1 MEALRDYGR
10 DYYREHCTG
19 LTQVY
24 DGVPELL
31 HGLCRG
37 RDLRCAM
44 ILLLLVSAAALWAL
58 SGLFLLPLPLAM
70 ALAWVWQRLCDRGAA
85 VSAAVPAA
93 VLALCAVSSI
103 LFMF

>member
-1 MEALRDYGR
+1 MESRFSVDTTIDADIQYEASKSLMPRYVQLLTWV
-10 DYYREHCTG
+10 CFG
-19 LTQVY
+19 LSV
-24 DGVPELL
+24 V
-31 HGLCRG
+31 
-37 RDLRCAM
+37 
-44 ILLLLVSAAALWAL
+44 LLLVSAAALWAL

>member
-1 MEALRDYGR
+1 
-10 DYYREHCTG
+10 
-19 LTQVY
+19 
-24 DGVPELL
+24 
-31 HGLCRG
+31 
-37 RDLRCAM
+37 
-44 ILLLLVSAAALWAL
+44 
-58 SGLFLLPLPLAM
+58 M

>member
-1 MEALRDYGR
+1 MAAVTLPGRFSPTELALGALAV
-10 DYYREHCTG
+10 
-19 LTQVY
+19 LTL
-24 DGVPELL
+24 PELL